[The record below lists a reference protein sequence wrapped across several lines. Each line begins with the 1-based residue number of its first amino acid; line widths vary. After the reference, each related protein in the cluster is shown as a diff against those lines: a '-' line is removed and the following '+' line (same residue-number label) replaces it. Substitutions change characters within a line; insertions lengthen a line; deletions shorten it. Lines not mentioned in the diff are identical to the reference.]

1 MQFYNV
7 KSRAKVEIDESEL
20 SKKKFVRTTK
30 SGGTQTRYAARANVD
45 GTTLTRFITEADYN
59 RLSVPEEK

>member
-30 SGGTQTRYAARANVD
+30 SGSTQTRYAARANVD

-59 RLSVPEEK
+59 RLNVPEEK